1 MICREIEQLAGLDS
15 PDRTPQ
21 SICACVAQI
30 FQVRETEVALLEL
43 SGRMLNF
50 HILPSMPE
58 EKVTG
63 KVTNVPLLAFP
74 VSATWVDRR
83 RLDIPEI

>member
-1 MICREIEQLAGLDS
+1 
-15 PDRTPQ
+15 
-21 SICACVAQI
+21 
-30 FQVRETEVALLEL
+30 
-43 SGRMLNF
+43 
-50 HILPSMPE
+50 MPE